1 MTTRSPTKDGR
12 RPRVVGVIMSQTD
25 LDLAIRMRER
35 PDLFELRLDHL
46 VRLPSV
52 AAATCGAT
60 EIVDELEEKVS
71 RLRAPLI
78 VTARHPKEGGAN
90 KLNLRERRDLLS
102 RFLPH
107 ARYIDIELRSAA
119 ALHSLCKLARKKN
132 VRRIISFHDL
142 KTTPDLHGL
151 QVKARRAKSLGADIF
166 KVATR
171 TDTPAQLARLLDF
184 ITKKD
189 LDLATGRVRPIGGLA
204 VSAMGI
210 GKLGAISRVLL
221 AYRGSALVYGSV
233 SAASDIEGQMS
244 LEQLRTFGI
253 GSRTRAF

>member
-1 MTTRSPTKDGR
+1 MTTRSPTKDGPR
-12 RPRVVGVIMSQTD
+12 SRVVGVIMSQTD
-25 LDLAIRMRER
+25 LDSAIRMRER

-46 VRLPSV
+46 VPPPSVV
-52 AAATCGAT
+52 AAAGGAT
-60 EIVDELEEKVS
+60 DIVGELEEKVS

-78 VTARHPKEGGAN
+78 VTARHPQEGGAS
-90 KLNLRERRDLLS
+90 KLNLRQRSDLLS

-119 ALHSLCKLARKKN
+119 DLHSLSKLARKKN

-142 KTTPDLHGL
+142 KATPDLGRL
-151 QVKARRAKSLGADIF
+151 RFKARRAKSLGADIF

-171 TDTPAQLARLLDF
+171 TDTRAQLARLLDF

-189 LDLATGRVRPIGGLA
+189 LDLA

-233 SAASDIEGQMS
+233 AAAGDIEGQMS
-244 LEQLRTFGI
+244 LEQLRAFGI
-253 GSRTRAF
+253 GSGTRVF

>member
-12 RPRVVGVIMSQTD
+12 RPRVVGVLMSQMD
-25 LDLAIRMRER
+25 LDLAIRMRDR

-46 VRLPSV
+46 VRPPSV

-60 EIVDELEEKVS
+60 DIVEELEEKVS

-78 VTARHPKEGGAN
+78 VTARHPQEGGAN
-90 KLNLRERRDLLS
+90 KLNLRQRRDLLS

-119 ALHSLCKLARKKN
+119 ALHSLSKLARKKN
-132 VRRIISFHDL
+132 VLRIISFHDL
-142 KTTPDLHGL
+142 KTTPDLRGL

-184 ITKKD
+184 STNKD
-189 LDLATGRVRPIGGLA
+189 LDLA

-210 GKLGAISRVLL
+210 GKLGAVSRVLL
-221 AYRGSALVYGSV
+221 AYRGSALVYGSI
-233 SAASDIEGQMS
+233 AAATDIEGQMS
-244 LEQLRTFGI
+244 LEQLRTFGM
-253 GSRTRAF
+253 GSRTRVF

>member
-1 MTTRSPTKDGR
+1 MVKTPVKGCRSTTTRPGSQL
-12 RPRVVGVIMSQTD
+12 VGVIMSQAD

-35 PDLFELRLDHL
+35 PDLFELRLDCL
-46 VRLPSV
+46 VRV
-52 AAATCGAT
+52 
-60 EIVDELEEKVS
+60 VDELERKLS

-78 VTARHPKEGGAN
+78 ITARHPQEGGEN
-90 KLNLRERRDLLS
+90 KLNLRQRWDLLS
-102 RFLPH
+102 RFLPY

-119 ALHSLCKLARKKN
+119 ALHSLSKLARQKN

-142 KTTPDLHGL
+142 QATPHLSRL
-151 QVKARRAKSLGADIF
+151 QFKARRAKSLGADIF

-184 ITKKD
+184 ITRKD

-204 VSAMGI
+204 ISAMGI
-210 GKLGAISRVLL
+210 GKLGAISRILL

-233 SAASDIEGQMS
+233 AATGDIEGQMS
-244 LEQLRTFGI
+244 LEQLRAFGI
-253 GSRTRAF
+253 GRRRA

>member
-1 MTTRSPTKDGR
+1 MTTRSPAKDGR
-12 RPRVVGVIMSQTD
+12 RPRVVGVIMSQRD
-25 LDLAIRMRER
+25 LDLAIRMRDL

-46 VRLPSV
+46 VRPPSV

-60 EIVDELEEKVS
+60 EIVDELEERVS

-78 VTARHPKEGGAN
+78 VTARHPQEGGAN
-90 KLNLRERRDLLS
+90 KLNLRQRRDLLS
-102 RFLPH
+102 RFLSR
-107 ARYIDIELRSAA
+107 ARYIDIELRSAV

-132 VRRIISFHDL
+132 VLHIISFHDL
-142 KTTPDLHGL
+142 KATPDLGRL
-151 QVKARRAKSLGADIF
+151 QFKARRAKSLGADIF

-189 LDLATGRVRPIGGLA
+189 LDLAI
-204 VSAMGI
+204 SAMGI

-221 AYRGSALVYGSV
+221 AYRGSALIYGSV
-233 SAASDIEGQMS
+233 VAVSDIEGQMS
-244 LEQLRTFGI
+244 LEQLRAFGI
-253 GSRTRAF
+253 GSQKRNC

>member
-46 VRLPSV
+46 VRPASV

-60 EIVDELEEKVS
+60 DIVDEMEEKVS

-78 VTARHPKEGGAN
+78 VTARHPQEGGAN
-90 KLNLRERRDLLS
+90 KLNLRQRRDLLS

-107 ARYIDIELRSAA
+107 ARYIDFELRSAA

-142 KTTPDLHGL
+142 KTTPDLGRL
-151 QVKARRAKSLGADIF
+151 QFKARRAKSLGADIF

-171 TDTPAQLARLLDF
+171 TDTPEQLGRLLDF

-189 LDLATGRVRPIGGLA
+189 LDLA

-233 SAASDIEGQMS
+233 AAATDIEGQMS
-244 LEQLRTFGI
+244 LEQLRAFGI
-253 GSRTRAF
+253 VSRKIVF

>member
-1 MTTRSPTKDGR
+1 MTPRRSANDR
-12 RPRVVGVIMSQTD
+12 RLLPRVVGVIRSLAD
-25 LDLAIRMRER
+25 LDFAIRMRKP

-46 VRLPSV
+46 VRIIE
-52 AAATCGAT
+52 G
-60 EIVDELEEKVS
+60 LEEKVS
-71 RLRAPLI
+71 RLRVPLI
-78 VTARHPKEGGAN
+78 VTARHPQEGGAN
-90 KLNLRERRDLLS
+90 QLNLRERRNLLS

-119 ALHSLCKLARKKN
+119 ALRLLCKLARKKN
-132 VRRIISFHDL
+132 VQRIISFHDL
-142 KTTPDLHGL
+142 KATPDLGGL

-189 LDLATGRVRPIGGLA
+189 HDLA
-204 VSAMGI
+204 VSAMGV

-233 SAASDIEGQMS
+233 AAASEIEGQMS
-244 LEQLRTFGI
+244 LEQLRAFGI
-253 GSRTRAF
+253 GSRMRVF